1 MQMTLWQGLVTIA
14 AAAAGTMLTRF
25 LPFLLFPDGKP
36 LPSFIRYLG
45 AVLPGAV
52 IAMLSVDV
60 AAYPHGLPSL
70 LAALAVVAL
79 HRWKRNML
87 LSIAGGTLCYM
98 VLIQWVFAG

>member
-1 MQMTLWQGLVTIA
+1 M
-14 AAAAGTMLTRF
+14 
-25 LPFLLFPDGKP
+25 
-36 LPSFIRYLG
+36 
-45 AVLPGAV
+45 
-52 IAMLSVDV
+52 DV

>member
-45 AVLPGAV
+45 TV
-52 IAMLSVDV
+52 
-60 AAYPHGLPSL
+60 LPSL

>member
-45 AVLPGAV
+45 AVLPGASIKD
-52 IAMLSVDV
+52 IAPTLADLLG
-60 AAYPHGLPSL
+60 AKPAREWEGRSL
-70 LAALAVVAL
+70 L
-79 HRWKRNML
+79 KREN
-87 LSIAGGTLCYM
+87 
-98 VLIQWVFAG
+98 